1 MSAADDRDSAPA
13 GWRIAV
19 VSTAPPVV
27 AWLAPRLAELGHE
40 VAVVVAAKRPR
51 RPGPP
56 ELQPAR
62 LLELAPGADVVF
74 PASKTQV
81 EPLLRAYAPDLLV
94 CCGYPWKLPPE
105 ALAVPRLG
113 AVNQHP
119 SLLPRHRGPLP
130 LAWTLRSGDAAFGI
144 TWHRM
149 DAELDTGPTLA
160 QGSVPVEDDDVSI
173 EAIAPRLQ
181 AATSGLLPRV
191 LERIAAGD
199 PGDPQPP
206 EGATWAG
213 YFGEDYAEIDWGRT
227 AREIHDQVRAWAL
240 TFGLSPVRGPFAEVE
255 GERVRVLQTS
265 LAERPDAVRV
275 EAGDGP
281 IWVVATEPEH
291 A

>member
-1 MSAADDRDSAPA
+1 MSAAEHRVAGGS

-27 AWLAPRLAELGHE
+27 AWGGARRGELGHE
-40 VAVVVAAKRPR
+40 AGVVVAAKRPP
-51 RPGPP
+51 RPGAPP
-56 ELQPAR
+56 ELQAAR

-74 PASKTQV
+74 PASKAQV

-105 ALAVPRLG
+105 ALDVPRLG

-119 SLLPRHRGPLP
+119 SLLPRHRGPMP
-130 LAWTLRSGDAAFGI
+130 LAWTLRAGDPVFGI

-149 DAELDTGPTLA
+149 DAEFDTGPTLA
-160 QGSVPVEDDDVSI
+160 QGTVPVEDGDVSI
-173 EAIAPRLQ
+173 EAIAPKLQ
-181 AATSGLLPRV
+181 RATAALLPRV

-199 PGDPQPP
+199 PGDPQPD

-213 YFGEDYAEIDWGRT
+213 YFGEDYAEIDWRRS

-240 TFGLSPVRGPFAEVE
+240 SFGLSPVRGPFGEIA
-255 GERVRVLQTS
+255 GERVRVLRTS
-265 LAERPDAVRV
+265 LVELPGAVRV

-281 IWVVATEPEH
+281 IWVTSSEP

>member
-1 MSAADDRDSAPA
+1 MSAAEGSGSPPG

-27 AWLAPRLAELGHE
+27 AWVVPRLVELGHE
-40 VAVVVAAKRPR
+40 VVVVVGAKRPP

-56 ELQPAR
+56 ELRPAR
-62 LLELAPGADVVF
+62 LLELVPGTDVVF
-74 PASKTQV
+74 PASKTRV
-81 EPLLRAYAPDLLV
+81 EPLLRAYAPDLVV

-105 ALAVPRLG
+105 ALEVPRLG

-130 LAWTLRSGDAAFGI
+130 LAWTLRSGDPVFGV

-160 QGSVPVEDDDVSI
+160 QGTVRVEDDDVSI
-173 EAIAPRLQ
+173 EAIGPKLQ
-181 AATSGLLPRV
+181 EATSGLLPRV

-199 PGDPQPP
+199 PGDPQPA

-213 YFGEDYAEIDWGRT
+213 YFGEDYAEIDWSRT

-240 TFGLSPVRGPFAEVE
+240 TFGLSPVRGPFGEVA
-255 GERVRVLQTS
+255 GERVRVLRTS
-265 LAERPDAVRV
+265 LVERPGAVRV

-281 IWVVATEPEH
+281 IWVVASEPGT